1 MNSLTHFA
9 NSRKAFK
16 MIPIV
21 AVVGSS
27 GSGKTTLIEYLVSH
41 LTADGLNVG
50 TLKHTHH
57 ADFSMDV
64 EGKDTWRHA
73 QAGAKVVICIA
84 PNEIAMIKRG
94 KTCFEKAEKILTLY
108 RNENLDIIIT
118 EGFRSI
124 MTKHSR
130 VFKIL
135 IEKNGEKLRENLEE
149 ITAPVLAI
157 IGPTTL
163 RKFVPEKTAIPFF
176 DRQNAAENV
185 LKLIRSSV
193 LCK

>member
-1 MNSLTHFA
+1 MSLLTHCA
-9 NSRKAFK
+9 SARKVFE

-41 LTADGLNVG
+41 LTADGFKVG

-57 ADFSMDV
+57 TDFSMDV

-73 QAGAKVVICIA
+73 EAGAKVVVCVA

-94 KTCFEKAEKILTLY
+94 KTSFDKAEKILTLFK
-108 RNENLDIIIT
+108 NENLDIVIT
-118 EGFRSI
+118 EGFRSV
-124 MTKHSR
+124 MTKHSQ

-135 IEKNGEKLRENLEE
+135 IEINEKRLRENLEDM
-149 ITAPVLAI
+149 TAPVLAI

-163 RKFVPEKTAIPFF
+163 RKFVAEKTSVPFF
-176 DRQNAAENV
+176 DRESAAENV
-185 LKLIRSSV
+185 LELIRSSV

>member
-1 MNSLTHFA
+1 
-9 NSRKAFK
+9 
-16 MIPIV
+16 
-21 AVVGSS
+21 
-27 GSGKTTLIEYLVSH
+27 
-41 LTADGLNVG
+41 
-50 TLKHTHH
+50 
-57 ADFSMDV
+57 
-64 EGKDTWRHA
+64 
-73 QAGAKVVICIA
+73 
-84 PNEIAMIKRG
+84 MIKRG